1 MIIPFWLI
9 DYLTV
14 AAYDR
19 VSQAIKDAEAKTH
32 AEIVPVIVRTSRTQ
46 SVLLGPFLGLIFF
59 LILLYSPTVTT
70 VISISSA
77 AVAVLFFR
85 HQQIIKMV
93 QERAKIEF
101 FELDLNQTEDNE
113 GVLILVSIAEKRAA
127 LYIDSELYQRVDRQ
141 RWNPVLWEINQ
152 GLKNHELGIG
162 LVRSI
167 DKLGE
172 ILSEVSPRQHLD
184 VEEISNTLIIKE

>member
-70 VISISSA
+70 VISISSV